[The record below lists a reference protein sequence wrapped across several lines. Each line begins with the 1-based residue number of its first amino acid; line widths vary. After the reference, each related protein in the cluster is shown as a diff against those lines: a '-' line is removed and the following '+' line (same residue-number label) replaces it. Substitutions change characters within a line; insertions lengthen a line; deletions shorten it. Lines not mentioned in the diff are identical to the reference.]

1 MPCLSGALPCASDAR
16 GSFYSRG
23 GKHCESIASPPLA
36 VVDYNLQW
44 VE

>member
-1 MPCLSGALPCASDAR
+1 MPCLSGALPCASDAFDAFDACSGAPVER
-16 GSFYSRG
+16 G
-23 GKHCESIASPPLA
+23 APPLA